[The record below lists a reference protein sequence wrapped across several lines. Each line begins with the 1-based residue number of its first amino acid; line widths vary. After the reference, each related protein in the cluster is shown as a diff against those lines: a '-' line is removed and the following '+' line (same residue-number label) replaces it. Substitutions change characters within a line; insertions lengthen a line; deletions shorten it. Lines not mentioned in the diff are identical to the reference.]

1 MEEVLR
7 LVVGR
12 LRVTAAGGGGR
23 GRHAGSSAH
32 ARAAAGQVGGPARG
46 VQLALVGQ
54 RRTGRR
60 NWKHSEKRSQ
70 PRISELKLVSGS
82 RLPMLDTANY
92 VGVKMERDDDTYRYH
107 SNQDLLENAP
117 RTSRNAART
126 AAASAAAASRSAAAA
141 DLFRGEEGQV
151 K

>member
-1 MEEVLR
+1 
-7 LVVGR
+7 
-12 LRVTAAGGGGR
+12 
-23 GRHAGSSAH
+23 
-32 ARAAAGQVGGPARG
+32 
-46 VQLALVGQ
+46 
-54 RRTGRR
+54 
-60 NWKHSEKRSQ
+60 
-70 PRISELKLVSGS
+70 
-82 RLPMLDTANY
+82 MLDTANY

-141 DLFRGEEGQV
+141 ADLFRGEGGQV